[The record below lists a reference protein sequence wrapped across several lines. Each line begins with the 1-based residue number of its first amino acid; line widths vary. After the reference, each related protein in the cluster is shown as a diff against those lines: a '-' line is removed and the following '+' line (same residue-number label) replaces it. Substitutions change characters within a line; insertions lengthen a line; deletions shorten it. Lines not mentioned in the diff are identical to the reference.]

1 ANCAYNQTMSMVLE
15 GHLNYKA
22 MEQAVHGMVER
33 HEALRCSFSRDGQQV
48 YIYSEGKTTL
58 TYNDLSH
65 LNAADQQSFLTEY
78 AWENSRTPF
87 DLEAG
92 SLLRVFLFKLAA
104 DRHVLLF
111 TVHHIVCDGWSISL
125 FLEELSKLYSSY
137 SRGLEPALP
146 APLGMEQYVHEAI
159 AFSKTASYS
168 KAKNYWLNKFKDHVP
183 TLELP

>member
-1 ANCAYNQTMSMVLE
+1 MNTMDNVLVDYDPFVDGEIINVIPLLESQKEIWLLCMIGGMEANCAYNQTMSMVLE

-78 AWENSRTPF
+78 ARENSRTPF

-125 FLEELSKLYSSY
+125 FLE
-137 SRGLEPALP
+137 
-146 APLGMEQYVHEAI
+146 
-159 AFSKTASYS
+159 
-168 KAKNYWLNKFKDHVP
+168 
-183 TLELP
+183 